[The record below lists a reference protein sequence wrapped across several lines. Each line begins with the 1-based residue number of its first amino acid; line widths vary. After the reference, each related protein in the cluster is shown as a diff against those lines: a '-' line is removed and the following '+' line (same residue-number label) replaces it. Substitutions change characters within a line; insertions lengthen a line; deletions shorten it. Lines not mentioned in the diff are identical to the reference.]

1 MYFFFRI
8 DVIKAYTAALIQTWD
23 LAFGKGHTIGHYA
36 VENIIPIYTY
46 YLDGY
51 VIEHTLNELI
61 FPVLV
66 IIVYEWIYI

>member
-36 VENIIPIYTY
+36 VENLLTNIMRSTIIKVSSHYCYCTHRQQTQAAFFAT
-46 YLDGY
+46 
-51 VIEHTLNELI
+51 ES
-61 FPVLV
+61 
-66 IIVYEWIYI
+66 